1 LRFEKKVFSLKTT
14 VVCLTVKKSF
24 PETQKQQLTTSS
36 KKLAS
41 FLESRSARLRECGS
55 VSEDR
60 PNACMVFLPTELF
73 VGLIKKM
80 AKYEIGK
87 SAAILDSLNE
97 DLHNQGF
104 IDDETYF
111 KFKEAYMR
119 KLIDVVREKEQSS
132 VKVEV
137 SAAKYEAKLEV
148 QNSTVQVVKPKKRP
162 DYSAMSLEE
171 LQRRLEHLRET
182 GDTSEVQFVAFEIK
196 KRLAQKG
203 VS

>member
-1 LRFEKKVFSLKTT
+1 
-14 VVCLTVKKSF
+14 
-24 PETQKQQLTTSS
+24 
-36 KKLAS
+36 
-41 FLESRSARLRECGS
+41 
-55 VSEDR
+55 
-60 PNACMVFLPTELF
+60 MVFLPTELF

>member
-1 LRFEKKVFSLKTT
+1 MRFEKKVFSLKTT

-41 FLESRSARLRECGS
+41 FLESRGERECGS
-55 VSEDR
+55 VNEDR
-60 PNACMVFLPTELF
+60 PNACSIFLPTELF

-119 KLIDVVREKEQSS
+119 KLIDVVREKEQSP

-137 SAAKYEAKLEV
+137 SAAKYETKLEV
-148 QNSTVQVVKPKKRP
+148 QKSTV
-162 DYSAMSLEE
+162 
-171 LQRRLEHLRET
+171 
-182 GDTSEVQFVAFEIK
+182 
-196 KRLAQKG
+196 
-203 VS
+203 

>member
-1 LRFEKKVFSLKTT
+1 LSLRFEEKVFSLKTT
-14 VVCLTVKKSF
+14 VVCLTVKSSF
-24 PETQKQQLTTSS
+24 PETQKQQLTTSLG
-36 KKLAS
+36 KLNS
-41 FLESRSARLRECGS
+41 PKLLRECGS
-55 VSEDR
+55 VSEER
-60 PNACMVFLPTELF
+60 PNAHIIFLPTELF

-137 SAAKYEAKLEV
+137 SAAKYETKLEV
-148 QNSTVQVVKPKKRP
+148 QKSTVQIAPKKRP
-162 DYSAMSLEE
+162 DYSKMSLEE
-171 LQRRLEHLRET
+171 LEKRLNDLREAGET
-182 GDTSEVQFVAFEIK
+182 TEMQFVAFERK
-196 KRLAQKG
+196 KRLAEKG
-203 VS
+203 IHK